1 MKKVLSILMMVVFAI
16 SAMAKDKGLAYDISG
31 VSSGNDGTYM
41 VKVYVYEK
49 KPSDALLKA
58 AAVHG
63 VVFRG
68 FSGTQSRVTQKA
80 LTQPEEEAQHADF
93 FEAFF
98 KEDGGC
104 QNFAEV
110 VVGSYET
117 VKMKKGYK
125 TGAIINVNRSAL
137 RKHLEQ
143 AGVIKK
149 LGSIF

>member
-1 MKKVLSILMMVVFAI
+1 MKKVLSILMMIVFAI
-16 SAMAKDKGLAYDISG
+16 SAVAKDKDLAYDISG
-31 VSSGNDGTYM
+31 VSSGNDGTYV
-41 VKVYVYEK
+41 VKVFVYEK
-49 KPSDALLKA
+49 KPTDAQLKA

-68 FSGTQSRVTQKA
+68 FSGTQSKVTQSPLAK
-80 LTQPEEEAQHADF
+80 LEAEKQHAEF

-98 KEDGGC
+98 KETGDC

-125 TGAIINVNRSAL
+125 TGATITVNRSAL